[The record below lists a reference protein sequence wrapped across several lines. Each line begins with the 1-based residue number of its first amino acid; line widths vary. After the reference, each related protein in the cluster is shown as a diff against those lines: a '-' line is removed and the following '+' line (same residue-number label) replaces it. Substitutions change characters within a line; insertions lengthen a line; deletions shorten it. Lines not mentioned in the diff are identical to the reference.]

1 MQNEKCHE
9 PDMQATYLITDNDE
23 VNLSIQKKTPLLIVT
38 GHQNQLLFL
47 TYNDI
52 NNGK

>member
-23 VNLSIQKKTPLLIVT
+23 VNLSIQKKNSFTNSDRTSEPIIIFNL
-38 GHQNQLLFL
+38 
-47 TYNDI
+47 
-52 NNGK
+52 